1 MWPLLI
7 VLLQMFNILIFL
19 IGISA
24 PTIVG
29 VDWRLDHSINSE
41 STGRANVPMFY
52 VALKVNDRGVF
63 REINMIASLEQ
74 MQDLLSKV

>member
-1 MWPLLI
+1 MI
-7 VLLQMFNILIFL
+7 QT
-19 IGISA
+19 GIAA